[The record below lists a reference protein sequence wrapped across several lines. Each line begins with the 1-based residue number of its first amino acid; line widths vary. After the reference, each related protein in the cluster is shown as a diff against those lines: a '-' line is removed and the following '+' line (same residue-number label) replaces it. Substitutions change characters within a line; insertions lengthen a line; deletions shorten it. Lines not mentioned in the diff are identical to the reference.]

1 MMMLVMMA
9 KVKAPYVYDDTG
21 LKNLMEG
28 KICTTDRKD
37 RIQNVLMTIIF
48 IVGNR
53 IVIETACLEL
63 ADILFIL
70 YLHMG
75 TQTEYNS

>member
-1 MMMLVMMA
+1 MSMMIRALR
-9 KVKAPYVYDDTG
+9 
-21 LKNLMEG
+21 KNLMEG

-48 IVGNR
+48 HHIGNR

-63 ADILFIL
+63 ADIFFIL

>member
-1 MMMLVMMA
+1 MMA

-48 IVGNR
+48 HHVGNR

-63 ADILFIL
+63 AYILFIL

>member
-1 MMMLVMMA
+1 MMA

-21 LKNLMEG
+21 LKNLMGG

-48 IVGNR
+48 HHVGNR

>member
-1 MMMLVMMA
+1 MMT

-70 YLHMG
+70 YLHME

>member
-1 MMMLVMMA
+1 MIA
-9 KVKAPYVYDDTG
+9 KVKAPYVYDTG
-21 LKNLMEG
+21 LKKEPDG

-48 IVGNR
+48 HHVGNR

-70 YLHMG
+70 YLHME

>member
-48 IVGNR
+48 HHVENR
-53 IVIETACLEL
+53 IVINASMFRT
-63 ADILFIL
+63 
-70 YLHMG
+70 G
-75 TQTEYNS
+75 

>member
-1 MMMLVMMA
+1 MMA

>member
-1 MMMLVMMA
+1 MIRALR
-9 KVKAPYVYDDTG
+9 
-21 LKNLMEG
+21 KNLMKG

-48 IVGNR
+48 HHIGNR

-75 TQTEYNS
+75 DTNRIQFITFLVMEEWLS

>member
-1 MMMLVMMA
+1 MSMMIRALR
-9 KVKAPYVYDDTG
+9 
-21 LKNLMEG
+21 KNLMEG

>member
-1 MMMLVMMA
+1 MSVTQTLR
-9 KVKAPYVYDDTG
+9 
-21 LKNLMEG
+21 KNLMEG

-70 YLHMG
+70 YLHMR

>member
-1 MMMLVMMA
+1 MSVTQTLR
-9 KVKAPYVYDDTG
+9 
-21 LKNLMEG
+21 KNLMEG

>member
-1 MMMLVMMA
+1 MMA

-63 ADILFIL
+63 ADILYIL

-75 TQTEYNS
+75 TQTAYNS